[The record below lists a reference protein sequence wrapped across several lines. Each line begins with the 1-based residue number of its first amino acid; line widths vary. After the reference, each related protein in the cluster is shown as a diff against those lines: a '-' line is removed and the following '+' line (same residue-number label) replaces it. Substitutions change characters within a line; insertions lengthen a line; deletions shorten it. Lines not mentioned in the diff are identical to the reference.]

1 MVYRNTGITYF
12 IATFTVHSLFGSKQK
27 CSLKYL
33 VDALC
38 VILICYVA
46 VTGMSGKFTSSGGGV
61 RGGTSGGAGSV
72 RGGGGGGAGAGGT
85 KGGTG
90 LAAVMSTESDIS
102 LAGADGVCVRAVFGC
117 GEPQQNSMSELW

>member
-1 MVYRNTGITYF
+1 M
-12 IATFTVHSLFGSKQK
+12 
-27 CSLKYL
+27 
-33 VDALC
+33 
-38 VILICYVA
+38 ILICFVA

-72 RGGGGGGAGAGGT
+72 RGGGGGAGAGGT

-102 LAGADGVCVRAVFGC
+102 LAGADGVCVCAVFGC
-117 GEPQQNSMSELW
+117 GEPQQNSMSEWW